1 MKTALV
7 RILVFLSVAASLS
20 ARDLTLEQA
29 MQMAREHS
37 FAIKKAQASALGAG
51 SDLSAARAERLPT
64 LGVTGVASYT
74 NKTAQMNINVPGLI
88 SLQREIGSKEKYQTD
103 FRLNMPLFTGGRIS
117 GGIDA
122 ATASA
127 DYYQAL
133 ESATTDQITYVA
145 HLEYLNLSRAD
156 QLLAASES
164 ARRRTGLIQQNI
176 TSLFEAGS
184 ADSIAL
190 LDARL
195 AVSKADQAVD
205 QAKTNRRGSEIRM
218 LTLIGIDPSE
228 NLTVTD
234 TLPEPQLDPAKG
246 SLSSQKA
253 ELRAAEAAV
262 RLSQS
267 RIRLA
272 KVEFW
277 PTISAYGGY
286 SYGKPNLDQFNAT
299 WNDYW
304 TVGANLNWSFN
315 IGGRAASKTR
325 TARFNTTAA
334 QSERDLTKENLERDI
349 SLSYEQMKLAYTK
362 YQNSLDQFQIANDNY
377 RLAKQQH
384 QNGDLATNRLL
395 EIEADLS
402 SSESNLAAA
411 KADFFAAQTAY
422 RFALGSDTITKGN

>member
-1 MKTALV
+1 MNRTLV

-29 MQMAREHS
+29 MQMARDHS
-37 FAIKKAQASALGAG
+37 FAIKKVQAAALGAG

-64 LGVTGVASYT
+64 LGLAGVASYT
-74 NKTAQMNINVPGLI
+74 NKTAQMNINIPGLI
-88 SLQREIGSKEKYQTD
+88 SLQREVGSKEKYQAD
-103 FRLNMPLFTGGRIS
+103 FRLNMPLFTGGRIT

-122 ATASA
+122 ASASA

-133 ESATTDQITYVA
+133 ESATTDQIIYVA

-164 ARRRTGLIQQNI
+164 ARRRTGVIQQNI
-176 TSLFEAGS
+176 ASLFEAGS

-218 LTLIGIDPSE
+218 LTLIGLDPSE
-228 NLTVTD
+228 SLTVTD
-234 TLPEPQLDPAKG
+234 TLPEPQLDAAKG
-246 SLSSQKA
+246 SLSTQKA
-253 ELRAAEAAV
+253 ELRAAEASV

-272 KVEFW
+272 GVEFW

-286 SYGKPNLDQFNAT
+286 SYGKPNLDQFNAS

-304 TVGANLNWSFN
+304 TVGANLVWSFN
-315 IGGRAASKTR
+315 IGGRATNKSRA
-325 TARFNTTAA
+325 ARYNFAAA
-334 QSERDLTKENLERDI
+334 QNDRDLTRENLERDI

-362 YQNSLDQFQIANDNY
+362 YQNSLNQFQIANDNY

-422 RFALGSDTITKGN
+422 RFALGSDTITKGK

>member
-1 MKTALV
+1 MNRTLV

-29 MQMAREHS
+29 MQMARDHS
-37 FAIKKAQASALGAG
+37 FAIKKAQAAALGAG

-64 LGVTGVASYT
+64 LGLAGVASYT
-74 NKTAQMNINVPGLI
+74 NKTAQMNINIPGLI
-88 SLQREIGSKEKYQTD
+88 SLQREVGSKEKYQAD
-103 FRLNMPLFTGGRIS
+103 FRLNMPLFTGGRIT

-133 ESATTDQITYVA
+133 ESATTDQIVYVA

-156 QLLAASES
+156 QVLAASES
-164 ARRRTGLIQQNI
+164 ARRRTGVIQQNI
-176 TSLFEAGS
+176 ASLFEAGS

-205 QAKTNRRGSEIRM
+205 QARTNRRGSEIRM
-218 LTLIGIDPSE
+218 LTLIGLDPSE

-246 SLSSQKA
+246 SLSTQKA

-272 KVEFW
+272 GVEFW

-286 SYGKPNLDQFNAT
+286 SYGKPNLDQFNAS

-315 IGGRAASKTR
+315 IGGRAANKSR
-325 TARFNTTAA
+325 AARYNFAAA
-334 QSERDLTKENLERDI
+334 QNDRDLTRENLERDI

-362 YQNSLDQFQIANDNY
+362 YQNSLNQFQIANDSY

-422 RFALGSDTITKGN
+422 RFALGSDTITKGK